1 MKNSKKYKM
10 QTLILIIVRYYPTYV
25 YYHQVPNR
33 VRVLLFQDL

>member
-1 MKNSKKYKM
+1 MKNSKKDKM
-10 QTLILIIVRYYPTYV
+10 QTLVFIIVRYYPAYV